1 MPDQQ
6 IGPYTIQQLI
16 GGGGM
21 ADVYLAWDQ
30 ANRWPVAVKVLRA
43 APGKDAKLLRRSE
56 REAALLMELRHP
68 HIVQVYAAGQAA
80 DGRYYIAMEY
90 VAGGDLDDLMRH
102 KPGNKLPVVEAVYL
116 MRRVAGA
123 VAYAHEAGI
132 VHRDLKPGNVLIRA
146 DNGEPVVTDLGIAAF
161 AGANPLTGTMESL
174 GTPQYM
180 APEQISGDRPA
191 DGRADVYAIGVML
204 YELLTGRLPFTG
216 ENNWAIL
223 LRKQQEAAPPVLTAR
238 RDLPPSLAA
247 VIDAC
252 LQRDPAA
259 RYQTAGALATA
270 LDAFLP
276 PDARPPAPVPI
287 RRRGTITPHTPSNP
301 PATPPATG
309 GARSRRRVPVL
320 WAGGAALAL
329 VLLLALLIP
338 AFGRGARGGATAMPG
353 ESVAHVTGA
362 VEATAETTKSAA
374 AEPAQPTSTLAGL
387 IVDTPVAATLAGL
400 TDPSRATSTHTRVPT
415 RPASATRSSVTATT
429 VRAVRD
435 VYTRS
440 GPGMAYPTAGGLGR
454 DEIVT
459 VLAQNT
465 RGDWYQV
472 ASDDG
477 TVWVYRTY
485 VTANSGSLTSV
496 PIAEAIPAPPTN
508 TPTSTPTN
516 ATPSTLPEIGLVQPR
531 PAACPPDPN
540 APAYSANDT
549 INFQWTWSGV
559 IPDGGY
565 LEVRAGVVGSMV
577 SQGRADPTLY
587 QEGDQWRYPV
597 SAQVIF
603 RAGDG
608 AYQWAVY
615 LISGDGRPLLNS
627 PVSCFGLVE
636 SAVVGNTPIPLP
648 DTPTPTEP
656 PPPAD
661 SDDDGV
667 PDSEDEC
674 PFENTG
680 LYPDPNR
687 PGCPLPYPSYP

>member
-56 REAALLMELRHP
+56 REAALLMKLRHP

-80 DGRYYIAMEY
+80 NGRYYIAMEY

-204 YELLTGRLPFTG
+204 YELLTGRMPFTG

-309 GARSRRRVPVL
+309 GARSRRRVPLL

-329 VLLLALLIP
+329 VILLALLIP
-338 AFGRGARGGATAMPG
+338 RLNAGRKQV
-353 ESVAHVTGA
+353 ESLVAPIANIQPTE
-362 VEATAETTKSAA
+362 EATNETNGGSSID
-374 AEPAQPTSTLAGL
+374 PTSTLAPIIDDTSAEESEGEL
-387 IVDTPVAATLAGL
+387 VAAENMTARTRTPTRRPATPARPKATPTRRSTPGTPSARSETAIPAARFTLLEPPIAACPPGAASPQYNGNATITFRWRWADQPAAGNYLEVQAGQPNRLSSLGRLEPSVHRQANGDWAFPLSVSSLYQSGIEGYQWRVVYLAAGGKELAVSATSCFRVSGTTSESPPTNEPTPTARPTVRPTDTPQ
-400 TDPSRATSTHTRVPT
+400 PT
-415 RPASATRSSVTATT
+415 RPPLPTAT
-429 VRAVRD
+429 
-435 VYTRS
+435 
-440 GPGMAYPTAGGLGR
+440 PQPTA
-454 DEIVT
+454 
-459 VLAQNT
+459 
-465 RGDWYQV
+465 Y
-472 ASDDG
+472 
-477 TVWVYRTY
+477 
-485 VTANSGSLTSV
+485 
-496 PIAEAIPAPPTN
+496 IPPPPPPTDVP
-508 TPTSTPTN
+508 TPYSAPPTSTP
-516 ATPSTLPEIGLVQPR
+516 
-531 PAACPPDPN
+531 
-540 APAYSANDT
+540 
-549 INFQWTWSGV
+549 
-559 IPDGGY
+559 
-565 LEVRAGVVGSMV
+565 
-577 SQGRADPTLY
+577 
-587 QEGDQWRYPV
+587 
-597 SAQVIF
+597 
-603 RAGDG
+603 
-608 AYQWAVY
+608 
-615 LISGDGRPLLNS
+615 
-627 PVSCFGLVE
+627 
-636 SAVVGNTPIPLP
+636 
-648 DTPTPTEP
+648 
-656 PPPAD
+656 
-661 SDDDGV
+661 
-667 PDSEDEC
+667 
-674 PFENTG
+674 NTG
-680 LYPDPNR
+680 YP
-687 PGCPLPYPSYP
+687 